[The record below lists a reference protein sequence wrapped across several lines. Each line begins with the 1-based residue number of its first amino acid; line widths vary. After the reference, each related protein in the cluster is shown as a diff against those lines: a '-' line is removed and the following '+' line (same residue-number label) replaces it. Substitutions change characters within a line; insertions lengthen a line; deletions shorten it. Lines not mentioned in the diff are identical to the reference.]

1 MNNQR
6 NFQLLTKPNR
16 RLRGAAL
23 TVALWLVCAGA
34 AAADPAPGNRV
45 LIKDFMFAPM
55 TLTTK
60 VGGEVTWVNQ
70 DDEPHTVVSDT
81 GLFRS
86 GALDTGNSY
95 TFKFDKPGTYRVFCS
110 MHPQMTATIVVE

>member
-1 MNNQR
+1 MNIHRNSQVMSQSQR
-6 NFQLLTKPNR
+6 S
-16 RLRGAAL
+16 LRGAVVMA
-23 TVALWLVCAGA
+23 ALWLCATVSA
-34 AAADPAPGNRV
+34 AEPPQGDRV
-45 LIKDFMFAPM
+45 LIKDFMFSPM
-55 TLTTK
+55 ALTTK
-60 VGGEVTWVNQ
+60 VGVPVIWVNQ

-95 TFKFDKPGTYRVFCS
+95 SFKFDKPGTYHVFCS

>member
-1 MNNQR
+1 MRIQR
-6 NFQLLTKPNR
+6 NFQVMSKTNR
-16 RLRGAAL
+16 GLFGAMVMA
-23 TVALWLVCAGA
+23 ALWLVCAGPSDA
-34 AAADPAPGNRV
+34 APEQGERV
-45 LIKDFMFAPM
+45 LIKDFMFSPM
-55 TLTTK
+55 ALTTK
-60 VGGEVTWVNQ
+60 VGEEVTWVNQ

-95 TFKFDKPGTYRVFCS
+95 TFKFDKPGTYHVYCS

>member
-1 MNNQR
+1 MNIQR
-6 NFQLLTKPNR
+6 NFQVMTKSRRSLL
-16 RLRGAAL
+16 GAVVMA
-23 TVALWLVCAGA
+23 ALWLVCAGA
-34 AAADPAPGNRV
+34 SAAGPAQGDRV
-45 LIKDFMFAPM
+45 LIKDFMFSPM
-55 TLTTK
+55 ALTTK

-95 TFKFDKPGTYRVFCS
+95 TFKFDKPGTYHVFCS

>member
-1 MNNQR
+1 MR
-6 NFQLLTKPNR
+6 VL
-16 RLRGAAL
+16 GAGLMA
-23 TVALWLVCAGA
+23 ALWLVGAGA
-34 AAADPAPGNRV
+34 SVADPAQGDRI
-45 LIKDFMFAPM
+45 LIKDFMFTPM
-55 TLTTK
+55 ALTTK
-60 VGGEVTWVNQ
+60 VGVEVTWVNQ

-95 TFKFDKPGTYRVFCS
+95 TFKFDKPGTYHVFCS

>member
-1 MNNQR
+1 MSVG
-6 NFQLLTKPNR
+6 PI
-16 RLRGAAL
+16 
-23 TVALWLVCAGA
+23 A
-34 AAADPAPGNRV
+34 AAIAAFSLLGNVAAVAGPAEPGRIF
-45 LIKDFMFAPM
+45 IKDFMFSPM
-55 TLTTK
+55 ALTTQ
-60 VGGEVTWVNQ
+60 VGMEITWVNQ

-95 TFKFDKPGTYRVFCS
+95 TYRFDKPGTYHVFCS